1 MEASRLEVEFFG
13 MVNAVLHAG
22 GCLCGAVRFEAE
34 GAPKWTAYCHCHSC
48 RKHTGAPVSAFAGFE
63 RVQVRLTSGQLVSYA
78 SSPGVKRGFC
88 GTCGSTLTYEGERW
102 ASEIHFH
109 VGAFDRPQE
118 FSPQG
123 HAFAE
128 ERLPWFHLTET

>member
-1 MEASRLEVEFFG
+1 
-13 MVNAVLHAG
+13 MVNAVLHTG
-22 GCLCGAVRFEAE
+22 GCLCGAIRFEAE
-34 GAPKWTAYCHCHSC
+34 GVPKWTSYCHCNSC
-48 RKHTGAPVSAFAGFE
+48 RKHTGAPASAFAGFE
-63 RVQVRLTSGQLVSYA
+63 RVQVRFTSGQLATYA
-78 SSPGVKRGFC
+78 SSPGVNRGFC

-109 VGAFDRPQE
+109 VGAFDRPQD
-118 FSPQG
+118 FSPLG

>member
-1 MEASRLEVEFFG
+1 MI
-13 MVNAVLHAG
+13 AVLHSG

-34 GAPKWTAYCHCHSC
+34 GAPKWTAYCHCNSC

-63 RVQVRLTSGQLVSYA
+63 RVHVRFTRGQLATYA

-88 GTCGSTLTYEGERW
+88 STCGSTLTYEGERW
-102 ASEIHFH
+102 ASEVHFH
-109 VGAFDRPQE
+109 VGAFDQPQD
-118 FSPQG
+118 FPPQG
-123 HAFAE
+123 YAFPE